1 MHEMINDGAPELR
14 RLPFTF
20 AFLLS
25 LLSVSCTNGDTLP
38 ESSDLSAKAPFGLGW
53 DGTDQ
58 YSVDEGDCRNIV
70 ASITHL
76 LSVTETEVVIDACL
90 IDQVSGVFLS
100 AEEIPEWF
108 RRGELSVEL
117 AGGNLPVS
125 YTYSYLHNL
134 NVETPVQNSQ
144 RRQAHA
150 KKIRKTLNQLY
161 GRPLAKGH
169 FEQFSKFG
177 FVVSDE
183 TTPPCEYWQID
194 DVGVLLCSER
204 VVLLDGYEMS
214 LSFTRLDRAKN
225 GGAFLDMLAT
235 PSVEEHTAQNDNYL
249 LEESD
254 ETSISS
260 ALRTVSRFANR
271 LKFRNCQ
278 RNDLKPL
285 NEILQN
291 DVTADLGLADILNRY
306 EGDELAKYVFDN
318 FGALGSQLTNY
329 DEDTA
334 ALLLLKRA
342 ADQGSPLGMN
352 EVGASLL
359 YCYLGV
365 EQDTGAA
372 ADWLGR
378 AADGNN
384 ALAMASLA
392 RMQIS
397 GVSEGDPVEAL
408 RLGLDF
414 LDRCAEIDPDLCE
427 GDLNAL
433 WQLADML
440 GDRE

>member
-1 MHEMINDGAPELR
+1 MPKLR
-14 RLPFTF
+14 QLPFVF
-20 AFLLS
+20 VFILILLCGA
-25 LLSVSCTNGDTLP
+25 CTGGDTLP
-38 ESSDLSAKAPFGLGW
+38 ESSDLSAQSPFGLGW
-53 DGTDQ
+53 DVTDQ
-58 YSVDEGDCRNIV
+58 YEVDQSDCRDIV

-90 IDQVSGVFLS
+90 VDQISSVFLS
-100 AEEIPEWF
+100 ADAIPAWF
-108 RRGELSVEL
+108 QNGELSVEL
-117 AGGNLPVS
+117 MGRNLPIS

-134 NVETPVQNSQ
+134 NLETPVQNSQ

-177 FVVSDE
+177 FVKSDE

-225 GGAFLDMLAT
+225 GDAFLDMLAT
-235 PSVEEHTAQNDNYL
+235 PSVEEHTVLNDNDVF
-249 LEESD
+249 EESD
-254 ETSISS
+254 DLSIRST
-260 ALRTVSRFANR
+260 LRTVSRFADR
-271 LKFRNCQ
+271 REFRQCQ
-278 RNDLKPL
+278 KNDLKPL
-285 NEILQN
+285 NEILRN
-291 DVTADLGLADILNRY
+291 DATSEPGLADTLNRF

-318 FGALGSQLTNY
+318 FGAPGSQLTSYN
-329 DEDTA
+329 EDTA
-334 ALLLLKRA
+334 ALLLLKKA

-352 EVGASLL
+352 EIGASLL

-372 ADWLGR
+372 ADWLAR
-378 AADGNN
+378 AVDGNN

-392 RMQIS
+392 RMHIS
-397 GVSEGDPVEAL
+397 GVSDADPVEAL
-408 RLGLDF
+408 SLGLDI
-414 LDRCAEIDPDLCE
+414 LGRCSEIDPDLCE
-427 GDLNAL
+427 SDLNAFL
-433 WQLADML
+433 QLANIL
-440 GDRE
+440 GDRG